1 MRIAQI
7 APLHESV
14 PPNLYGGTERV
25 VSYLT
30 EELVRKGHQVTLFAS
45 ADSKTTARLVPVC
58 ERALRLD
65 SRCRDPLPFHFIL
78 MEEVIRRQHEFDII
92 HSHID
97 TLGFILGRR
106 LNLPVITTMH
116 GRLDLWEHPFIH
128 REYREFP
135 LVSIS
140 NAQRRPLP
148 QANWLTTIY
157 HGLPEDLYTCREQRG
172 DYLVYI
178 GRISPE
184 KGVDSAVRIAVES
197 GIPLKVAAKVG
208 QDDREY
214 FDTVIRPLFALPL
227 VEYLGEVDDREKG
240 KLLREAMAFLH
251 PVDWPEPF
259 GLAMLEAMACG
270 TPVIARGRGSI
281 PEVVDHGLTG
291 FIFDRD
297 EEAVSLLGQPLS
309 VFSRRRCRQHFE
321 NRFLAGQMADAYLT
335 AYRIMLAGWTGE
347 LLSGQKGEDQC
358 LKLAG

>member
-1 MRIAQI
+1 MRIAQV

-30 EELVRKGHQVTLFAS
+30 EELVRRGHQVTLFAS

-65 SRCRDPLPFHFIL
+65 SRCLDPLPFHFIQ

-92 HSHID
+92 HSHVD
-97 TLGFILGRR
+97 SLGFILGRR
-106 LNLPVITTMH
+106 LHLPVLTTLH
-116 GRLDLWEHPFIH
+116 GRLDLWEHPFIF

-140 NAQRRPLP
+140 NAQRHPLP

-157 HGLPEDLYTCREQRG
+157 HGLPEDLYTCREQSG
-172 DYLVYI
+172 EYLVYI

-184 KGVDSAVRIAVES
+184 KNVASAVQIAVET
-197 GIPLKVAAKVG
+197 GIPLKVAAKVSR
-208 QDDREY
+208 DEREY
-214 FDTVIRPLFALPL
+214 FDTAIRPLFSHPL
-227 VEYLGEVDDREKG
+227 VEYIGEVNDRDKG
-240 KLLREAMAFLH
+240 KLLREALAFLH

-270 TPVIARGRGSI
+270 TPVIARRRGAI

-291 FIFDRD
+291 FIFDQD
-297 EEAVSLLGQPLS
+297 EEAISLLGKALPLI
-309 VFSRRRCRQHFE
+309 SRRRCRQHFE
-321 NRFLAGQMADAYLT
+321 QRFLARQMAEAYLM
-335 AYRIMLAGWTGE
+335 AYRTMLAGVTGN
-347 LLSGQKGEDQC
+347 LGSGQKGEYPC